1 MDIVKKVEE
10 FMRDNNLVQYY
21 DLEASHKFEVE
32 DSFNTGVNTG
42 RASGLAEGRASGLAE
57 GRASGLVEGRAS
69 GLVEGRLEG
78 LKDRSIEIARNL
90 LNLNIDIPTIM
101 KSTGLTKQEILE
113 LQEN

>member
-32 DSFNTGVNTG
+32 DSFNTGVN
-42 RASGLAEGRASGLAE
+42 EGRAFGIA
-57 GRASGLVEGRAS
+57 EGRAS

-101 KSTGLTKQEILE
+101 KSTGLTKQEILQ

>member
-32 DSFNTGVNTG
+32 DSFNTGVNT
-42 RASGLAEGRASGLAE
+42 GRASGLAE

-113 LQEN
+113 LQ

>member
-32 DSFNTGVNTG
+32 DSFNTGVN
-42 RASGLAEGRASGLAE
+42 EGRASGLAE
-57 GRASGLVEGRAS
+57 GRASGLVEGRVS
-69 GLVEGRLEG
+69 GIAEGTQIEKHNIAKNL
-78 LKDRSIEIARNL
+78 LKDHL
-90 LNLNIDIPTIM
+90 DINKIM
-101 KSTGLTKQEILE
+101 QYTGLTKQEILQ

>member
-32 DSFNTGVNTG
+32 DSFNTGVN
-42 RASGLAEGRASGLAE
+42 EGRASGLAE

-101 KSTGLTKQEILE
+101 KSTGLTKQEILQ
-113 LQEN
+113 LQKN

>member
-32 DSFNTGVNTG
+32 DSFNTGVN
-42 RASGLAEGRASGLAE
+42 AGRASGLAE

-101 KSTGLTKQEILE
+101 KSTGLTKQEILQ

>member
-32 DSFNTGVNTG
+32 DSFNTGVN
-42 RASGLAEGRASGLAE
+42 EGRAFGIAE
-57 GRASGLVEGRAS
+57 GTQIEKHNIAKNL
-69 GLVEGRLEG
+69 
-78 LKDRSIEIARNL
+78 LKDHL
-90 LNLNIDIPTIM
+90 DINKIM
-101 KSTGLTKQEILE
+101 QYTGLTKQEILQ